1 LPKGKG
7 IYRRGA
13 VWWIRF
19 AGLDGRIRFQSSKS
33 SNYRVAEAL
42 LTTKRKEIQDGKD
55 PDPIKIVNHSFS
67 ELAEKYL
74 LWAARQ
80 KSYKSKQVIVKQ
92 LVGEFGNVPLRRFS
106 TLLVEE
112 YQSKILAKGNKP
124 ATANR
129 HLATM
134 KHMFTKAVEWDFV
147 EDEIL
152 KRVRRVKLLQENN
165 RRLRFLS
172 REECAALVNASSPH
186 LKAIIV
192 TLLNTG
198 CRKEEVLSLEWDKH
212 IDLQHGFI
220 LLDVTKNGERREI
233 PINDTLRG
241 VLTNIPRRD
250 SPYVFSNERGERY
263 LNIRKGFLAACKRAG
278 INDYHPH
285 DCRHTFASHLVMA
298 GVDITTV
305 KNLLGH
311 KTLAMT
317 LRYSHL
323 SKSHTRNALSVLDAA
338 INGQEVLS
346 G

>member
-1 LPKGKG
+1 MPRGKG
-7 IYRRGA
+7 IYKRGA
-13 VWWIRF
+13 IWWIRY
-19 AGLDGRIRFQSSKS
+19 AGLDGRIRFVSSRS
-33 SNYRVAEAL
+33 TNYRVAEGL
-42 LTTKRKEIQDGKD
+42 LIQRRKGVQEGKD
-55 PDPIKIVNHSFS
+55 PDTIKIVNHSFS

-74 LWAARQ
+74 QWAARQ
-80 KSYKSKQVIVKQ
+80 RSYRTKGVIVRQ

-106 TLLVEE
+106 TMLVEE
-112 YQSKILAKGNKP
+112 YQSKVLAGCKKP

-129 HLATM
+129 KLATM
-134 KHMFTKAVEWDFV
+134 KHMFTKAVEWDLV
-147 EDEIL
+147 EEEIL

-172 REECAALVNASSPH
+172 KEECAALVNACSPH
-186 LKAIIV
+186 LRPIV
-192 TLLNTG
+192 ITLLNSG
-198 CRKEEVLSLEWDKH
+198 CRKEEILSLEWDKH

-220 LLDVTKNGERREI
+220 LLDVTKNGEHREI

-241 VLTNIPRRD
+241 VLTGIPRRID
-250 SPYVFSNERGERY
+250 SPYVFTNERGERY
-263 LNIRKGFLAACKRAG
+263 LNIRKGFLAACTRAG

-338 INGQEVLS
+338 IN
-346 G
+346 